1 MSGTERIRVL
11 VVDDHPIYARGV
23 IDCLSLEPD
32 IECIGATTASSDVL
46 EMVGRL
52 APDVIILDV
61 LLSGTDVPTF
71 ASLVRE
77 KYPGVALLALSDVT
91 VDHLVVTTIRAGV
104 DGYLLKDCDGAE
116 LANAIRIV
124 HQGEVYLPPSIASK
138 VVQHFRLLGKS
149 HRRSVTQEDGL
160 TEREL
165 KVLELLATGKS
176 NREIAEI
183 FCLSERTV
191 ENHIRSIYRKL
202 KVHGRTQ
209 ATLVAL
215 QRGYVPYF
223 STRPD
228 RNVSSPL
235 TALR

>member
-1 MSGTERIRVL
+1 MSGTERIRVM

-23 IDCLSLEPD
+23 IDCLSLESD
-32 IECIGATTASSDVL
+32 IECVGTTTAGPEVL

-52 APDVIILDV
+52 KPDVIIVDV
-61 LLSGTDVPTF
+61 LLSGTDVPTL
-71 ASLVRE
+71 ASLVQE

-91 VDHLVVTTIRAGV
+91 LDHLVVTAIRAGI

-116 LANAIRIV
+116 LANAIRVV
-124 HQGEVYLPPSIASK
+124 HQGEVYLPPVIASK

-149 HRRSVTQEDGL
+149 RRRPITQEDGL

-165 KVLELLATGKS
+165 KVLELLASGKS

-191 ENHIRSIYRKL
+191 ENHIRNIYRKL
-202 KVHGRTQ
+202 QVHGRTQ

-215 QRGYVPYF
+215 QRGYVQF
-223 STRPD
+223 FASSAERNGST
-228 RNVSSPL
+228 PL